1 MNKAETAKLI
11 AVFKAVY
18 PGFGG
23 ENIDAT
29 INAWQM
35 VLADIP
41 YEQASAAGAAYISS
55 EHFPPVPA
63 DIVSR
68 IAITQEQDY
77 PTAIELWGVIRKGI
91 SNGIYY
97 YEREYDALP
106 PICKRVVGRP
116 EQLREWAMLGE
127 ELDTVIA
134 SNVQRSLEGLL
145 KNQKELDK
153 IPQRLQDAMRSNR
166 LGGEGMKFLGGDY
179 GRE

>member
-1 MNKAETAKLI
+1 MTYNETIKLLAVIKAT
-11 AVFKAVY
+11 Y
-18 PGFGG
+18 PSFAGN
-23 ENIDAT
+23 EDT
-29 INAWQM
+29 VM
-35 VLADIP
+35 VWSKCLEDYP
-41 YEQASAAGAAYISS
+41 YEQVSAATMAYIST

-63 DIVSR
+63 DIISR

-77 PTAIELWGVIRKGI
+77 PTAIELWGVIRRGI
-91 SNGIYY
+91 SNGLYGY
-97 YEREYDALP
+97 VKEYEALP

>member
-68 IAITQEQDY
+68 IAITQEQNY

-91 SNGIYY
+91 SNGLYGY
-97 YEREYDALP
+97 VKEYEALP

-153 IPQRLQDAMRSNR
+153 IPQRLQDAMRGNR